1 MARVLVISRDHIGL
15 EMAGSG
21 IRYLELARA
30 LTVAHSVVLAAP
42 TGSRSPWADGP
53 ETVTYDPGR
62 PGALRRVFDEHQVV
76 FSPPLPPRLLRGVT
90 RNGRIW
96 IADLYNPEQF
106 EGLEHQRAAPRLERR
121 IRDIVRIDRL
131 VFSAR
136 VATAFVCAGERQRD
150 MWLGFLAASRRLDS
164 DRYESDPELRSLID
178 VVPFGLPDSPPLPSA
193 RPVLRGPLVPQDARI
208 VVWNGGLW
216 NWLDPLTV
224 IRAIAILREDDPSW
238 ALVFAGISRPGPRPP
253 MEMAQ
258 RAVALADELGLREAG
273 AAHFRSGWTPYE
285 ERAAVLLESDVGV
298 SAHHATLESRFA
310 HRTRI
315 LDYLWTGLPIV
326 ATEGDEW
333 SERISKDSLGEVVP
347 PEHPNV
353 FADAVRRV
361 VERGRDAYTERL
373 RVAAAEHT
381 WTRAAEPL
389 LGMIETAATSPRRER
404 RLAGTAVRLR
414 HGAAEIAR
422 AALPEKRRKVKD

>member
-1 MARVLVISRDHIGL
+1 
-15 EMAGSG
+15 MAGPG
-21 IRYLELARA
+21 IRYLELARE

-42 TGSRSPWADGP
+42 MGSQSPSADGP
-53 ETVTYDPGR
+53 DTVTYDLER
-62 PGALRRVFDEHQVV
+62 PRSLRRMFDEHEAV
-76 FSPPLPPRLLRGVT
+76 FSPPLRPRLVRGIT
-90 RNGRIW
+90 RDGRIW
-96 IADLYNPEQF
+96 IADLYNPEPF

-121 IRDIVRIDRL
+121 IRDVVRMDRL

-193 RPVLRGPLVPQDARI
+193 RRVLRGRLVAEDARI
-208 VVWNGGLW
+208 IVWNGGLW

-224 IRAIAILREDDPSW
+224 IRALAILRKDDPSW
-238 ALVFAGISRPGPRPP
+238 TLVFAGTGRPGRRPP

-258 RAVALADELGLREAG
+258 QAVALADELGLRETG
-273 AAHFRSGWTPYE
+273 AVHFRSGWTPYD
-285 ERAAVLLESDVGV
+285 ERAAMLLESDVGV

-315 LDYLWTGLPIV
+315 LDYLWTALPIV

-333 SERISKDSLGEVVP
+333 SERISKEGLGEVVP
-347 PEHPNV
+347 PGDPDV

-361 VERGRDAYTERL
+361 VGRGRDTYTERL

-389 LGMIETAATSPRRER
+389 LGMIETAATSPRRQH
-404 RLAGTAVRLR
+404 RLAGAAVGLR
-414 HGAAEIAR
+414 HSAAEIAR
-422 AALPEKRRKVKD
+422 RAVRS